1 MNDEETKIAFK
12 EVNTEP
18 PREILKIVPTETGF
32 DVVIPD
38 NVTLTEAAQ
47 KFIDMVNEMLQRSKE
62 KNEY

>member
-18 PREILKIVPTETGF
+18 PREILKIVPTKTGF

-38 NVTLTEAAQ
+38 SVTLTEAAQ
-47 KFIDMVNEMLQRSKE
+47 KFIETVNEMLGKAKDGQWG
-62 KNEY
+62 